1 MTGGVREFAERLAA
15 HQDVTDL
22 YRGECKGC
30 GQCCSRMLPMTV
42 LDMVRL
48 KGYVEAHGIEMRPE
62 KPGCI
67 DLTCPF
73 LGDDRLCAVYDARPE
88 ICRVYRCD
96 KHKSGELLREFPEN
110 LEGAMTMDIREIFDR
125 G

>member
-15 HQDVTDL
+15 CQDVTDL
-22 YRGECKGC
+22 YRGDCKGC

-48 KGYVEAHGIEMRPE
+48 KGYVKAHGIEMRPE
-62 KPGCI
+62 RPGCI

-73 LGDDRLCAVYDARPE
+73 L
-88 ICRVYRCD
+88 
-96 KHKSGELLREFPEN
+96 
-110 LEGAMTMDIREIFDR
+110 
-125 G
+125 